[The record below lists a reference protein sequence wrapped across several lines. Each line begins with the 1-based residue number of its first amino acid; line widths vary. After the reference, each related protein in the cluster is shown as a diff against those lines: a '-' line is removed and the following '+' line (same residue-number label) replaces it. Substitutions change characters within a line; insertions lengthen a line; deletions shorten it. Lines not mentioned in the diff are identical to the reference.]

1 MPELAGRERTAPG
14 LVHRVAAELGA
25 VAVFER
31 SEGVQEGAPV
41 GRHGA
46 LTVEAEQC
54 QAVSASAASAVLV
67 PAAAALLYATSLLAT
82 AVCPSPGCP
91 PPLWPPPPACRPPPP
106 CCGPPP
112 RLSSERFQDP
122 ISPSARR
129 LDRPPGLHRVLRR
142 VPRLL
147 LGIGGLRRGG
157 GLRNATV
164 VAPGALVG

>member
-46 LTVEAEQC
+46 LAVEAEQC

-67 PAAAALLYATSLLAT
+67 PAAAALLSDTSLLAT
-82 AVCPSPGCP
+82 AVLPVAG
-91 PPLWPPPPACRPPPP
+91 LPA
-106 CCGPPP
+106 
-112 RLSSERFQDP
+112 
-122 ISPSARR
+122 A
-129 LDRPPGLHRVLRR
+129 
-142 VPRLL
+142 
-147 LGIGGLRRGG
+147 
-157 GLRNATV
+157 V
-164 VAPGALVG
+164 VAAAARLQAAAALLRPAAPPILRALSGPHQPQRAPP